1 MIILKN
7 FIDST
12 IQMPLTSIIFQI
24 FYWTHLLYIF
34 YWGLLII
41 HGPAFWKWFIV
52 PAIIFGVE
60 KTHRVTKSLSN
71 EGKSWVTTGIVLPS
85 KVVSLVI
92 KRPPHF
98 AFKPGDYIFVNIP
111 AIATFEWH
119 PFTISSAPEQSDAIS
134 LHIRVVGHWTRKLYE
149 YFEAEQKRL
158 QCTMDG
164 GKRKMRP
171 KIVINKISQ
180 KNQLLKLSLVNNV
193 LPFCRCLC

>member
-1 MIILKN
+1 MSYNVNLNDILRN
-7 FIDST
+7 CMDFYI
-12 IQMPLTSIIFQI
+12 QI
-24 FYWTHLLYIF
+24 FYWTHLLYVL
-34 YWGLLII
+34 YWVLLII

-52 PAIIFGVE
+52 PAILFAIE

-119 PFTISSAPEQSDAIS
+119 PFTISSAPEQK
-134 LHIRVVGHWTRKLYE
+134 VT
-149 YFEAEQKRL
+149 YFI
-158 QCTMDG
+158 C
-164 GKRKMRP
+164 
-171 KIVINKISQ
+171 
-180 KNQLLKLSLVNNV
+180 V
-193 LPFCRCLC
+193 LPFSILVYLRSL

>member
-1 MIILKN
+1 M
-7 FIDST
+7 
-12 IQMPLTSIIFQI
+12 
-24 FYWTHLLYIF
+24 
-34 YWGLLII
+34 
-41 HGPAFWKWFIV
+41 
-52 PAIIFGVE
+52 PAILFAIE

-119 PFTISSAPEQSDAIS
+119 PFTISSAPEQGDAIS

-158 QCTMDG
+158 QCTMEG
-164 GKRKMRP
+164 G
-171 KIVINKISQ
+171 NK
-180 KNQLLKLSLVNNV
+180 LVFIGRNEV
-193 LPFCRCLC
+193 TR